1 MEIRL
6 TEMNASDEIEIR
18 TQFSNY
24 SFRVVDPEQCR
35 GVLSGGRLDQEHEA
49 IFLEPIRPT
58 GHLGPGDRAVFLVG
72 GNIFKRLIT
81 STISEIIVAQPVEA
95 SPDDC

>member
-1 MEIRL
+1 MQIKL
-6 TEMNASDEIEIR
+6 TEMSASDEIKIR

-24 SFRVVDPEQCR
+24 SFRVIDPEQCR

-49 IFLEPIRPT
+49 IFLETIRPT
-58 GHLGPGDRAVFLVG
+58 GRLEPGDRAVFLVG
-72 GNIFKRLIT
+72 GIILQRLTT
-81 STISEIIVAQPVEA
+81 STITEIILAQPVEA